1 MTRGM
6 VRTVQGDVSPSDLGV
21 TYIHE
26 HLIIDSPAVASN
38 WPHILLADTAISI
51 EEVGLCVQAGVGT
64 MVDAMP
70 MASGRGP
77 ERLSEIS
84 QATGLHIV
92 MTTGLHTEKYY
103 EELPWVEEA
112 TLEELA
118 AWFVADIEV
127 GVEAD
132 DHLGDG
138 WHRTGRRAGVIKVA
152 TSSAEMTPRAEW
164 LFEAAAIAS
173 HETGVPILTH
183 CEEGIGAMEQVE
195 FMVKI
200 GVPLQ
205 RVVVSH
211 TDKVSDTG
219 YHTALLESGVNLEFD
234 QALRQGE
241 NALGGTASLLASQ
254 IERGFLDQLMLGTD
268 GARRSLWTAYG
279 GAPGLAWMA
288 GEYRSVLEA
297 AGIGS
302 EAQHT
307 LFVTN
312 PAEFLTMTDNLQNH
326 PDELYTESNEQ
337 SKETT

>member
-1 MTRGM
+1 MTAGM
-6 VRTVQGDVSPSDLGV
+6 VRTVRGDVSPSDLGV

-26 HLIIDSPAVASN
+26 HLIIDSPAVASE
-38 WPHILLADTAISI
+38 WPHILLADSAVSI
-51 EEVGLCVQAGVGT
+51 EEVKLCVLAGVGT

-77 ERLSEIS
+77 ERLLAIS

-103 EELPWVEEA
+103 RRLPWVEEA
-112 TLEELA
+112 STDELA
-118 AWFVADIEV
+118 SWFVADIEE
-127 GVEAD
+127 GVEAE
-132 DHLGDG
+132 DHLGNG
-138 WHRTGRRAGVIKVA
+138 VHRTGCRAGIIKIA
-152 TSSAEMTPRAEW
+152 TSGAEMTPRAEW
-164 LFEAAAIAS
+164 LFEAAAIAAD
-173 HETGVPILTH
+173 ETGVPILTH
-183 CEEGIGAMEQVE
+183 CEQGVGAMEQVE
-195 FMVKI
+195 YLAKL
-200 GVPLQ
+200 GVSLP

-211 TDKVSDTG
+211 TDKVPDPA

-241 NALGGTASLLASQ
+241 NARGGTASLLAAQ
-254 IERGFLDQLMLGTD
+254 IERGFLHQLMLGTD

-288 GEYRSVLEA
+288 DEYRGILGEV
-297 AGIGS
+297 GIGS
-302 EAQHT
+302 EAQHV

-312 PAEFLTMTDNLQNH
+312 PAKFLAMADSPRRNTGGED
-326 PDELYTESNEQ
+326 PISEEQ